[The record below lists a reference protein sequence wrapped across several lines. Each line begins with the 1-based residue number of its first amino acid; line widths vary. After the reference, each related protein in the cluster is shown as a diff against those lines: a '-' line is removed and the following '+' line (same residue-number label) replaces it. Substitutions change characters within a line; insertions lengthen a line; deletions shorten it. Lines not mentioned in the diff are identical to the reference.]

1 MVAPELLL
9 ELNEAIRSKHSI
21 ETEYYSAS
29 SGQTNTCTVDPYHLN
44 NITAT
49 GI

>member
-1 MVAPELLL
+1 MIAPELLL

-29 SGQTNTCTVDPYHLN
+29 SEVAVKQTRAPLTHT
-44 NITAT
+44 T
-49 GI
+49 